1 MWDIDTRDW
10 QRPGSDVIASKV
22 LKRAFPGAVVLMH
35 DSAGRAS
42 QVPAV
47 LETILAELSARG
59 YVFQSLNN

>member
-10 QRPGSDVIASKV
+10 QRPGSDVIAARV

-35 DSAGRAS
+35 DTGGRTS
-42 QVPAV
+42 QVPAA